1 MKPHTTSSFYHTL
14 KLPRACLCTWHHAG
28 DTEVKLPA
36 PALITQWERDT
47 GVEHSTSSIVTT
59 VSTGCHV
66 GSPPASRMAE
76 GHMQEQVRRGFW
88 LLFFLRGKEK
98 EKGVLQRFKSLI
110 ETQQSYLE
118 NYFRQ
123 TEGREEKNTK

>member
-1 MKPHTTSSFYHTL
+1 ML
-14 KLPRACLCTWHHAG
+14 GKLP
-28 DTEVKLPA
+28 VKLPA

-76 GHMQEQVRRGFW
+76 GHMQEVRQGFW

-98 EKGVLQRFKSLI
+98 EKGVLQRFKNLI

-118 NYFRQ
+118 NYFKQKGGKRKIQ
-123 TEGREEKNTK
+123 NETEAASRSQHKT